1 MKKSKLLL
9 LLYFRN
15 AKRAWVSS
23 DGVRYPKREED
34 DGDCDDIC
42 GCIFGDGGI
51 CC

>member
-23 DGVRYPKREED
+23 DGVRYPKR
-34 DGDCDDIC
+34 GKLCN
-42 GCIFGDGGI
+42 FSY
-51 CC
+51 